1 MNERGD
7 AAEQYLASGES
18 LLRAWTPEHPGYVG
32 ATERDLLL
40 FADPGRERGVRV
52 GPARVALTDVVRTDL
67 AVDESRAFRY
77 GAVVAA
83 LVGAVALLGS
93 ALSLFPSTLAI
104 GLGAVAVALLAAGAL
119 ERHRHE
125 PSATVTLVARDGG
138 RREVRFADPDEA
150 ETLVTHVE
158 TFRARDADDE

>member
-1 MNERGD
+1 MNERGG

-18 LLRAWTPEHPGYVG
+18 LLRAWSPERPGYVG

-40 FADPGRERGVRV
+40 FADPDRERGARV
-52 GPARVALTDVVRTDL
+52 GPVRVALADVVRTDL
-67 AVDESRAFRY
+67 AVDESHAFRY
-77 GAVVAA
+77 GTVAAA

-93 ALSLFPSTLAI
+93 ALSLLPSTLAI

-125 PSATVTLVARDGG
+125 PSATVTLVTRDGG

-150 ETLVTHVE
+150 AALVTHVE
-158 TFRARDADDE
+158 TFRARAAA